1 MRLALVEDNT
11 VTRETL
17 KLLLSGEPSIESV
30 QTYGSGEEL
39 LEDLEQIVID
49 VLLVDLDLP
58 GMHGTELIQK
68 FNQARPTVE
77 IMVYTIYEDRE
88 NVFAAIKAGA
98 SGYILKGSSPREL
111 IESLQ
116 SLHQG
121 GAPMSPKIARKVILG
136 FQDTP
141 EEAQNPLS
149 SRESN
154 IVRCVEQG
162 LSYKEIAERLSI
174 SPHTVHTHIKNIY
187 EKLQARNRRDALTS
201 ARRIGI
207 I

>member
-121 GAPMSPKIARKVILG
+121 GAPMSPKIARKVILE

>member
-1 MRLALVEDNT
+1 MHLALVEDNG

-17 KLLLSGEPSIESV
+17 NLLLSGEASIDSV
-30 QTYGSGEEL
+30 ATYGSAEEFL
-39 LEDLEQIVID
+39 RSMEVSSPEI
-49 VLLVDLDLP
+49 LLVDLDLP
-58 GMHGTELIQK
+58 GMNGTELIQRVK
-68 FNQARPTVE
+68 QLEPALE
-77 IMVYTIYEDRE
+77 IMVYTIFEDRE
-88 NVFAAIKAGA
+88 TVFAAIKAGA

-121 GAPMSPKIARKVILG
+121 GAPMSPKIARKIIHE
-136 FQDTP
+136 FQQLP
-141 EEAQNPLS
+141 EELDNPLS
-149 SRESN
+149 PRESA
-154 IVRCVEQG
+154 IVRCIEQG
-162 LSYKEIAERLSI
+162 LSYKEIADRFCI

-187 EKLQARNRRDALTS
+187 EKLQAKGRRDALNR

>member
-1 MRLALVEDNT
+1 MHIALVEDNSL
-11 VTRETL
+11 TRETL
-17 KLLLSGEPSIESV
+17 KLLLSGEPSVLSV
-30 QTYGSGEEL
+30 ETYETGEEL
-39 LEDLEQIVID
+39 LADLEHTSPN

-58 GMHGTELIQK
+58 GMHGIELIQHVK
-68 FNQARPTVE
+68 YFTPQTE
-77 IMVYTIYEDRE
+77 IMVYTIFEDRE

-121 GAPMSPKIARKVILG
+121 GAPMSPKIARKIIRE
-136 FQDTP
+136 FQQA
-141 EEAQNPLS
+141 EEEENPLS
-149 SRESN
+149 HKERN
-154 IVRCVEQG
+154 VVRCIELG
-162 LSYKEIAERLSI
+162 LSYKEIAERLCI

-187 EKLQARNRRDALTS
+187 EKLQANGRRDALS
-201 ARRIGI
+201 RARKLGI

>member
-1 MRLALVEDNT
+1 MRIVLVEDNT

-17 KLLLSGEPSIESV
+17 NLLLSGETTIDSV
-30 QTYGSGEEL
+30 TTFGSGEEL
-39 LEDLEQIVID
+39 LAHIEYTAFD

-58 GMHGTELIQK
+58 GMHGSELIQK
-68 FNQARPTVE
+68 VKQMRPQVE
-77 IMVYTIYEDRE
+77 IMVYTIFEDRE
-88 NVFAAIKAGA
+88 NVFSAIKSGA
-98 SGYILKGSSPREL
+98 SGYILKGSSPRDL

-121 GAPMSPKIARKVILG
+121 GAPMSPKIARKVILE
-136 FQDTP
+136 FQKVPDGDD
-141 EEAQNPLS
+141 NPLT
-149 SRESN
+149 SRESC
-154 IVRCVEQG
+154 IVRSIEQG
-162 LSYKEIAERLSI
+162 LTYKEIAERFNI

-187 EKLQARNRRDALTS
+187 EKLQAHGRQDALKR

>member
-121 GAPMSPKIARKVILG
+121 GAPMSPKIARKVILE

-187 EKLQARNRRDALTS
+187 EKLQAGNRRDALTS